1 MRIANHIEESTGIK
15 SPHATQMLHS
25 KEEEEEKTHEQIG
38 RDTKQS
44 NGLQKWNLVPEI
56 ILCFLFRRI
65 QIRRW
70 PEQIYK
76 KRA

>member
-38 RDTKQS
+38 RNTKQS
-44 NGLQKWNLVPEI
+44 NGLQK
-56 ILCFLFRRI
+56 
-65 QIRRW
+65 
-70 PEQIYK
+70 
-76 KRA
+76 